1 MKSIKTLL
9 LALAIVIAIPASA
22 QFRWGVRLGT
32 EVNSMRLDK
41 SVFNNE
47 NRAGFTGG
55 LMCEF
60 TVPIIGVGF
69 DLSAMYVHRVSNSTV
84 TTSNADD
91 AALVESSRFKN
102 RYYIEIPL
110 NLKYKLSLPVVS
122 KILVPYVTTGPSFSV
137 LTSKRAIT
145 EAYKNKALDVAWNFG
160 LGLQFFN
167 HLQVSASYGI
177 GLNKTVEFIG
187 VTNATAP
194 IEGKNNYWTITAAWL
209 F

>member
-9 LALAIVIAIPASA
+9 FALAIVVAIPASA

-84 TTSNADD
+84 TTGNADD

-102 RYYIEIPL
+102 RDYIEIPL
-110 NLKYKLSLPVVS
+110 NLKYKLSLPIVS
-122 KILVPYVTTGPSFSV
+122 RIVVPYIATGPSFSV
-137 LTSKRAIT
+137 LTSKSAIT
-145 EAYKNKALDVAWNFG
+145 EAYKNKAFDVAWNFG

-187 VTNATAP
+187 VANTTAP
-194 IEGKNNYWTITAAWL
+194 IEGKNNYWTVTAAWL

>member
-102 RYYIEIPL
+102 RDYIEIPL

-167 HLQVSASYGI
+167 HLQVSA
-177 GLNKTVEFIG
+177 
-187 VTNATAP
+187 
-194 IEGKNNYWTITAAWL
+194 
-209 F
+209 

>member
-9 LALAIVIAIPASA
+9 LALAVLVAIPATA

-41 SVFNNE
+41 TVFNNE

-69 DLSAMYVHRVSNSTV
+69 DLSAMYVHRVSSSTV

-102 RYYIEIPL
+102 RDYIEIPL

-160 LGLQFFN
+160 LGLQLFN

-187 VTNATAP
+187 VANNTAP